1 MNAAWHGLARWA
13 KELVRF
19 AITIAVIGLVLV
31 TLAGLFSGFE
41 VRSFVGAV
49 ELTLMVAVLNILLWP
64 ILIGLALRLTV
75 VFVLLATLILN
86 GLVVWLAA
94 QLLPDVVCSPAA
106 AIGVAIVMAVVA
118 TVLESLLYADRE
130 TVNVRVIRRRARRA
144 GGIRT
149 SDVPGVI
156 FFEIDG
162 LGEQTLREALDGGH
176 LPHMAGWLAEGSHKI
191 VGWECDLSSQTGAS
205 QAGLLL
211 GSNVDMPGFRWYEKD
226 SGRIMVSNHPKD
238 AEEIERRHSDG
249 AGLLAVDGAA
259 VGNLVSGDAPRSLA
273 TMSTILVKGRETS
286 SDFFAYFGQPHG
298 FIRTLALSVVDIVRE
313 KRAARAQERADELP
327 RLGKAGRGGIY
338 PLLRVSQT
346 VVCRDLNVATLVAD
360 MYVGVPVAYST
371 FVAYDEVAHHSGI
384 TRPDALKVLEQLDGE
399 IARLDRARA
408 LAPRPYHLVVLSDHG
423 QSQGATFLQRYGRTF
438 EDLVNSAIE
447 GGVRAPV
454 GADEGGAAFGVTLTE
469 ASRGD
474 SAGARVLR
482 RATRSRM
489 QDGVVALDDRTK
501 DALAE
506 REVVTPAETDTGP
519 AAIVLASG
527 NLGLVSLTASDER
540 MTLEEIEAA
549 HPGLVKAL
557 RDHEGI
563 GWVMVRSAEHGPIA
577 LGPRGTNFLTEG
589 RVEGDD
595 PLAPFGENAA
605 WHLLRHDSFRHC
617 PDLLV
622 NSFFDPQTE
631 EICAFEE
638 LVGAHGGMGGR
649 QMFPFAVVP
658 SSWSTPDA
666 PIVGVE
672 QMHRVL
678 RTWLGETGL
687 PVAPR
692 PGEIS
697 RAPAA
702 SPDA

>member
-1 MNAAWHGLARWA
+1 MNAAWHGMAHWV

-19 AITIAVIGLVLV
+19 AITLAVIGLVLV
-31 TLAGLFSGFE
+31 TMAGILSGFE

-49 ELTLMVAVLNILLWP
+49 ELTLMVAILNALLWP

-94 QLLPDVVCSPAA
+94 QILPDVVCSPAA
-106 AIGVAIVMAVVA
+106 AIGIAIVMAVVA

-176 LPHMAGWLAEGSHKI
+176 LPHMASWLHEGSHKI

-226 SGRIMVSNHPKD
+226 TGRIMVSNHPKD

-298 FIRTLALSVVDIVRE
+298 FIRTIALSVVDIV
-313 KRAARAQERADELP
+313 
-327 RLGKAGRGGIY
+327 
-338 PLLRVSQT
+338 RVSQT

-384 TRPDALKVLEQLDGE
+384 TRPDALKVLQQLDGE
-399 IARLDRARA
+399 IARLDRARK

-423 QSQGATFLQRYGRTF
+423 QSQGSTFLQRYGQTF
-438 EDLVNSAIE
+438 EDLVNGAIE

-454 GADEGGAAFGVTLTE
+454 GAAFGVMLTE

-489 QDGVVALDDRTK
+489 QDGVVAVDDRTK
-501 DALAE
+501 ASLAE
-506 REVVTPAETDTGP
+506 REVVTPAETDAGP

-549 HPGLVKAL
+549 HPGLIKTL

-563 GWVMVRSAEHGPIA
+563 GWVLVRSAEHGAVA
-577 LGPRGTNFLTEG
+577 LGPRGTNFLSEERIEG
-589 RVEGDD
+589 ED
-595 PLAPFGENAA
+595 PLTPFGVNAA

-622 NSFFDPQTE
+622 NSFFDPVTE

-638 LVGAHGGMGGR
+638 LVGAHGGLGGR

-678 RTWLGETGL
+678 RGWLGETGL

-692 PGEIS
+692 PGELS
-697 RAPAA
+697 RAPAT
-702 SPDA
+702 SPGA